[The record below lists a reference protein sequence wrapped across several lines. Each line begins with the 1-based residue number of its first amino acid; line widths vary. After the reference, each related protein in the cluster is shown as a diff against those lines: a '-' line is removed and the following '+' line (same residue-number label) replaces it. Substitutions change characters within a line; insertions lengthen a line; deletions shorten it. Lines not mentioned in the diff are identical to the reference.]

1 MKRIISASSALPTQ
15 YEFDDIIE
23 RYLSDNHVWTEVV
36 YSDYDKD
43 KNIVE
48 ISVEIEGDWKHDHL
62 RADYL
67 MSDYFSD
74 DLVQTVEGV
83 LEDSDND
90 SYYSCHIYVI
100 QNADKYFDTNK
111 LGD

>member
-1 MKRIISASSALPTQ
+1 MKRIVSASSELPSQ

-23 RYLSDNHVWTEVV
+23 RYLSDNLVWTVAV

-43 KNIVE
+43 KNVLD
-48 ISVEIEGDWKHDHL
+48 ISVVINGDRKHDHL

-67 MSDYFSD
+67 MNAYFSD
-74 DLVQTVEGV
+74 DLVQTG
-83 LEDSDND
+83 EDMFGESDDD
-90 SYYSCHIYVI
+90 SYESRHIYVI
-100 QNADKYFDTNK
+100 RNADKYFNINK

>member
-1 MKRIISASSALPTQ
+1 MKRIISASSTLPTQ
-15 YEFDDIIE
+15 AEFDAEISK
-23 RYLSDNHVWTEVV
+23 YLSDNKVWTEVV

-43 KNIVE
+43 TNIVE
-48 ISVEIEGDWKHDHL
+48 VSVEIEGDWKHDHL

-90 SYYSCHIYVI
+90 SYYSCHIYVV
-100 QNADKYFDTNK
+100 QNADKYFNTNK